1 MSQHLL
7 KSSTVKVAEL
17 LQRVVMELSNLRRGV
32 ITAEFVLMGLV
43 EQKDSIVLKIFDE
56 LRLASAEL
64 RRKIVDVAMEQAS
77 TLPSL
82 EFEQAGSMQVT
93 QDVQNLF
100 TAADRERHSCGD
112 AYIST
117 GAVFLACFDPSVPS
131 TARLLQEMGLE
142 QEACRK
148 AWLEIRGLSKITQKD
163 DESRRALL
171 DQYTTDIT
179 ALARKG
185 TLDPVLKRERE
196 ITRVI
201 EILSRRKKNNPVLI
215 GEPGVGKT
223 VIVEGL
229 AQQIASGDVPEHL
242 LSKRILLLEIGTLI
256 AGAKV
261 QGEFEERLN
270 NLKDE
275 VIAAAGEV
283 ILFIDELHTVV
294 GAGRTGGGLDASNML
309 KPALAKGLLQ
319 CLGATTSKEYKQ
331 YIESDKALE
340 RRFQPVRIAE
350 PSVAQT
356 LAILHGL
363 RSRYEAHHQITY
375 EDEAL
380 QGAAELSQR
389 YLPDRFLPDKAI
401 DLIDEAGAAKRLKIV
416 YNPPELRKM
425 EKERND
431 LLAKK
436 AEAFN
441 DSDFE
446 LMSRYQTKISRLEAK
461 ISKEREKFNKERK
474 KRDTQVNKED
484 IARIVHRM
492 TGIPVARMVAE
503 EIARLKA
510 LEERFRQRVIG
521 QEHAITA
528 VANAI
533 RRNRAGLRRVEAPIA
548 SFLFLGPTGVG
559 KTELA
564 KAIAAEM
571 MDNEANIIRLDMS
584 EYSERHEVAKLI
596 GSPPGYV
603 GYGEGGQLT
612 ERIRHQPYAVV
623 LFDEIEKAHPD
634 LLSIMLQI
642 LDEGWLTDAE
652 GTKVSFQNAIVV
664 GTSNLGSAIMTEQK
678 RPVGI
683 GAQSFSRDDE
693 LREIMAEVKRFLK
706 PEFIN
711 RLDEIII
718 FNRLRNEDLRQVLDL
733 QIKDLAKRLAT
744 KDITLSLANAV
755 QDHIISAVDT
765 RNYGARPLQR
775 KLQQLVENK
784 IAVLL
789 MDENTT
795 AKRQIDVALDGKE
808 ITVRFVQASSA
819 QARK

>member
-7 KSSTVKVAEL
+7 KSSTVKVADL
-17 LQRVVMELSNLRRGV
+17 LQRVVMELANLRRGV
-32 ITAEFVLMGLV
+32 ITAEFILMGLV

-56 LRLASAEL
+56 LRLESAEL
-64 RRKIVDVAMEQAS
+64 RRKIIDVAMEQAS
-77 TLPSL
+77 SLPVL
-82 EFEQAGSMQVT
+82 EFEQTGSMQVA

-100 TAADRERHSCGD
+100 EAADRERHTCGD

-117 GAVFLACFDPSVPS
+117 GAVFLACFDASVPS
-131 TARLLQEMGLE
+131 TAKLLQEMGLE

-148 AWLEIRGLSKITQKD
+148 ALLEIRGVNKITQKD
-163 DESRRALL
+163 GESRRSLL

-185 TLDPVLKRERE
+185 ALDPVLRRERE

-275 VIAAAGEV
+275 VIAAAGDV

-294 GAGRTGGGLDASNML
+294 GAGRSGGGLDASNML

-340 RRFQPVRIAE
+340 RRFQPVRITE
-350 PSVAQT
+350 PSLEQT
-356 LAILHGL
+356 LEILQGL
-363 RSRYEAHHQITY
+363 RPRYEAHHQITY

-389 YLPDRFLPDKAI
+389 YLPERFLPDKAI

-431 LLAKK
+431 LLSKK

-446 LMSRYQTKISRLEAK
+446 LMSRYQTKISRLEVK
-461 ISKEREKFNKERK
+461 ISKERAKFNKERK

-484 IARIVHRM
+484 IASIVHRM

-503 EIARLKA
+503 EIAKLKV
-510 LEERFRQRVIG
+510 LEERFQQRVIG
-521 QEHAITA
+521 QEHAIA
-528 VANAI
+528 SVSNAI
-533 RRNRAGLRRVEAPIA
+533 RRNRAGLRKPNAPIA

-571 MDNEANIIRLDMS
+571 MDNETNIIRLDMS

-612 ERIRHQPYAVV
+612 ERIRHQPYSVV

-634 LLSIMLQI
+634 LLSIMLQV
-642 LDEGWLTDAE
+642 LDEGWLTDSE
-652 GTKVSFQNAIVV
+652 GTKVSFQNAIII

-683 GAQSFSRDDE
+683 GVQSFSRDDE
-693 LREIMAEVKRFLK
+693 LQEVMAEVKHFLK

-711 RLDEIII
+711 RLDEVIV
-718 FNRLRNEDLRQVLDL
+718 FNRLSRDDLGKVLDL
-733 QIKDLAKRLAT
+733 QIADLAQRLAT
-744 KDITLSLANAV
+744 KKLTLSFSDAV
-755 QDHIISAVDT
+755 KDHIIAAVDT
-765 RNYGARPLQR
+765 LNYGARPLQR
-775 KLQQLVENK
+775 KLQQLVENP
-784 IAVLL
+784 IAMLL
-789 MDENTT
+789 MDEN
-795 AKRQIDVALDGKE
+795 KGQRQQIDVVLEGKQ
-808 ITVRFVQASSA
+808 VQVSFAG
-819 QARK
+819 

>member
-7 KSSTVKVAEL
+7 KSSTVKVADL
-17 LQRVVMELSNLRRGV
+17 LQRVVMELANLRRGV
-32 ITAEFVLMGLV
+32 ITVEFILMGLV

-56 LRLASAEL
+56 LRLESAEL

-77 TLPSL
+77 SLPEM
-82 EFEQAGSMQVT
+82 EFEQTGSMQVT

-100 TAADRERHSCGD
+100 KAADRERHDCGD

-117 GAVFLACFDPSVPS
+117 GVMFLACFDASVPS
-131 TARLLQEMGLE
+131 TAKLLQEMGLE

-148 AWLEIRGLSKITQKD
+148 ALLEIRGVSKITQKD

-185 TLDPVLKRERE
+185 ELDPVLKRERE

-275 VIAAAGEV
+275 VIAAAGDV

-294 GAGRTGGGLDASNML
+294 GAGRTGGSLDASNML

-340 RRFQPVRIAE
+340 RRFQPVRVAE
-350 PSVAQT
+350 PTLEQT
-356 LAILHGL
+356 LEILRGL
-363 RSRYEAHHQITY
+363 RPRYEAHHQITY

-380 QGAAELSQR
+380 HGAAELSQR

-425 EKERND
+425 EKTRND
-431 LLAKK
+431 LLSKK
-436 AEAFN
+436 SEAFN

-446 LMSRYQTKISRLEAK
+446 LMSKYQTKISRLEVK
-461 ISKEREKFNKERK
+461 ISKERAKFNKERK
-474 KRDTQVNKED
+474 KRDTQVSKED
-484 IARIVHRM
+484 IARIVHRI

-503 EIARLKA
+503 EIAKLKV
-510 LEERFRQRVIG
+510 LEERFQQRVIG
-521 QEHAITA
+521 QEHAIA
-528 VANAI
+528 SVANAI
-533 RRNRAGLRRVEAPIA
+533 RRNRAGLRKPNAPIA

-612 ERIRHQPYAVV
+612 ERIRHQPYSVV

-642 LDEGWLTDAE
+642 LDEGWLTDSE
-652 GTKVSFQNAIVV
+652 GTKVSFHNAIIV

-693 LREIMAEVKRFLK
+693 LREIMDEVKRFLK

-711 RLDEIII
+711 RLDEVIV
-718 FNRLRNEDLRQVLDL
+718 FNRLLSEDLRQVLDI
-733 QIKDLAKRLAT
+733 QIADLAARLQQ
-744 KDITLSLANAV
+744 KNLTLTCSDAV
-755 QDHIISAVDT
+755 KDHIIAAVDT
-765 RNYGARPLQR
+765 LNYGARPLQR
-775 KLQQLVENK
+775 RLQQLVENP
-784 IAVLL
+784 IAMLL
-789 MDENTT
+789 MDEDTT
-795 AKRQIDVALDGKE
+795 PSQQIDVTLANKAVQ
-808 ITVRFVQASSA
+808 VRFA
-819 QARK
+819 QR

>member
-1 MSQHLL
+1 
-7 KSSTVKVAEL
+7 
-17 LQRVVMELSNLRRGV
+17 
-32 ITAEFVLMGLV
+32 
-43 EQKDSIVLKIFDE
+43 
-56 LRLASAEL
+56 
-64 RRKIVDVAMEQAS
+64 MEQAGQLPPLELEQPG
-77 TLPSL
+77 TLH
-82 EFEQAGSMQVT
+82 VT

-100 TAADRERHSCGD
+100 EAADRERQTCGD

-117 GAVFLACFDPSVPS
+117 GAVFLACFAASVSS
-131 TARLLQEMGLE
+131 TAKLLQELGLE
-142 QEACRK
+142 LDACRK
-148 AWLEIRGLSKITQKD
+148 ALLDIRGVNKITQKD
-163 DESRRALL
+163 DETRRSLL

-185 TLDPVLKRERE
+185 VLDPVLRRERE

-201 EILSRRKKNNPVLI
+201 EIISRRKKNNPVLI

-275 VIAAAGEV
+275 VIAAAGDV

-340 RRFQPVRIAE
+340 RRFQPVRITE
-350 PSVAQT
+350 PT
-356 LAILHGL
+356 LEETIEILQGL
-363 RSRYEAHHQITY
+363 RARYEAHHQITY
-375 EDEAL
+375 EDEAI
-380 QGAAELSQR
+380 QGAAELSKR

-425 EKERND
+425 EKARND
-431 LLAKK
+431 LLSKK

-441 DSDFE
+441 DNDFE
-446 LMSRYQTKISRLEAK
+446 LMSQYQTKISRLEIK
-461 ISKEREKFNKERK
+461 ISKAREKFNKERK
-474 KRDTQVNKED
+474 KSDTQVNKED
-484 IARIVHRM
+484 IARIVHRI

-503 EIARLKA
+503 EIAKLKV
-510 LEERFRQRVIG
+510 LEQCLQQRVIG
-521 QEHAITA
+521 QGHALA
-528 VANAI
+528 SVANAI
-533 RRNRAGLRRVEAPIA
+533 RRNRAGLRKPQAPIA

-571 MDNEANIIRLDMS
+571 MDNEANIVRLDMS

-612 ERIRHQPYAVV
+612 ERVRRQPYSVV

-634 LLSIMLQI
+634 LLSIMLQV

-652 GTKVSFQNAIVV
+652 GTKVSFQNTVV
-664 GTSNLGSAIMTEQK
+664 IGTSNLGSAIMTEQK

-693 LREIMAEVKRFLK
+693 LKEIMAEVKKFLQ
-706 PEFIN
+706 PEFLN
-711 RLDEIII
+711 RLDEVII
-718 FNRLRNEDLRQVLDL
+718 FNRLTDDDLRQVLEL
-733 QIKDLAKRLAT
+733 QIKDLAQRLAT
-744 KDITLSLANAV
+744 KKITLSCDATVKEHILAV
-755 QDHIISAVDT
+755 IDT

-784 IAVLL
+784 IAMLL
-789 MDENTT
+789 MDEEASHSKHINITL
-795 AKRQIDVALDGKE
+795 KNKE
-808 ITVRFVQASSA
+808 IIVSFA
-819 QARK
+819 KK

>member
-7 KSSTVKVAEL
+7 KSSTVKVADL
-17 LQRVVMELSNLRRGV
+17 LQRVVMELANLRRGV
-32 ITAEFVLMGLV
+32 ITAEFILMGLV

-56 LRLASAEL
+56 LRLESAEL
-64 RRKIVDVAMEQAS
+64 RRKIIDVAMEQAS
-77 TLPSL
+77 SLPVL
-82 EFEQAGSMQVT
+82 EFEQTGSMQVA

-100 TAADRERHSCGD
+100 EAADRERHTCGD

-117 GAVFLACFDPSVPS
+117 GAVFLACFDASVPS
-131 TARLLQEMGLE
+131 TAKLLQEMGLE

-148 AWLEIRGLSKITQKD
+148 ALLEIRGVNKITQKD
-163 DESRRALL
+163 GESRRSLL

-185 TLDPVLKRERE
+185 ALDPVLRRERE

-275 VIAAAGEV
+275 VIAAAGDV

-294 GAGRTGGGLDASNML
+294 GAGRSGGGLDASNML

-340 RRFQPVRIAE
+340 RRFQPVRITE
-350 PSVAQT
+350 PSLEQT
-356 LAILHGL
+356 LEILQGL
-363 RSRYEAHHQITY
+363 RPRYEAHHQITY

-389 YLPDRFLPDKAI
+389 YLPERFLPDKAI

-431 LLAKK
+431 LLSKK

-446 LMSRYQTKISRLEAK
+446 LMSRYQTKISRLEVK
-461 ISKEREKFNKERK
+461 ISKERAKFNKERK

-484 IARIVHRM
+484 IASIVHRM

-503 EIARLKA
+503 EIAKLKV
-510 LEERFRQRVIG
+510 LEECFQQRVIG
-521 QEHAITA
+521 QEHAI
-528 VANAI
+528 VSVSNAI
-533 RRNRAGLRRVEAPIA
+533 RRNRAGLRKPNAPIA

-571 MDNEANIIRLDMS
+571 MDNESNIIRLDMS

-612 ERIRHQPYAVV
+612 ERIRHQPYSVV

-634 LLSIMLQI
+634 LLSIMLQV
-642 LDEGWLTDAE
+642 LDEGWLTDSE
-652 GTKVSFQNAIVV
+652 GTKVSFQNAIII

-693 LREIMAEVKRFLK
+693 LQEIMAEVKRFLK

-711 RLDEIII
+711 RLDEVIV
-718 FNRLRNEDLRQVLDL
+718 FNRLSRDDLRKVLDL
-733 QIKDLAKRLAT
+733 QIADLVKRLAT
-744 KDITLSLANAV
+744 KKLTLSFSDAV
-755 QDHIISAVDT
+755 KDHIIAAVDT
-765 RNYGARPLQR
+765 LNYGARPLQR
-775 KLQQLVENK
+775 KLQQLVENP
-784 IAVLL
+784 IAMLL
-789 MDENTT
+789 MDEN
-795 AKRQIDVALDGKE
+795 KGQRQQIDVVLEGKQ
-808 ITVRFVQASSA
+808 VQVSFAG
-819 QARK
+819 

>member
-7 KSSTVKVAEL
+7 KSSTVKVADL
-17 LQRVVMELSNLRRGV
+17 LQRVVMELANLRRGV
-32 ITAEFVLMGLV
+32 ITAEFILMGLV

-56 LRLASAEL
+56 LRLESAEL

-77 TLPSL
+77 NLPVL
-82 EFEQAGSMQVT
+82 DEPTGTMQVA

-100 TAADRERHSCGD
+100 EAADRERHACGD

-117 GAVFLACFDPSVPS
+117 GAVFLACFDASVPS
-131 TARLLQEMGLE
+131 TAELLQEMGLE
-142 QEACRK
+142 LEACRK
-148 AWLEIRGLSKITQKD
+148 ALLELRGVNKITQKD

-229 AQQIASGDVPEHL
+229 AQQIASGDVPEYL

-275 VIAAAGEV
+275 VIAAAGDV

-294 GAGRTGGGLDASNML
+294 GAGRSGGGLDASNML

-340 RRFQPVRIAE
+340 RRFQPVRVTE
-350 PSVAQT
+350 PSLAQT
-356 LAILHGL
+356 LEILHGL
-363 RSRYEAHHQITY
+363 RLRYEAHHQITY

-389 YLPDRFLPDKAI
+389 YLPERFLPDKAI

-425 EKERND
+425 EKQRND
-431 LLAKK
+431 LLSKK
-436 AEAFN
+436 AAAFN

-446 LMSRYQTKISRLEAK
+446 LMSRYQTKISRLEIK
-461 ISKEREKFNKERK
+461 ISKARAKFNRERR

-492 TGIPVARMVAE
+492 TGIPVARLVAE
-503 EIARLKA
+503 EVAKLKV
-510 LEERFRQRVIG
+510 LEACFQQRVIG
-521 QEHAITA
+521 QEHATTS

-533 RRNRAGLRRVEAPIA
+533 RRNRAGLRRAQAPIA

-571 MDNEANIIRLDMS
+571 MDNETSIIRLDMS

-612 ERIRHQPYAVV
+612 ERMRHQPYSVV

-642 LDEGWLTDAE
+642 LDEGWLTDSE
-652 GTKVSFQNAIVV
+652 GMKVSFQNAIVI
-664 GTSNLGSAIMTEQK
+664 GTSNLGSAIMTERK

-693 LREIMAEVKRFLK
+693 LREIMDEVKRFLK

-711 RLDEIII
+711 RLDEVIV
-718 FNRLRNEDLRQVLDL
+718 FNRLSREDLRQVLDL
-733 QIKDLAKRLAT
+733 QIKDLAERLAVQ
-744 KDITLSLANAV
+744 KLTLNFNAAV
-755 QDHIISAVDT
+755 KDHIIAAVDT
-765 RNYGARPLQR
+765 LNYGARPLQR
-775 KLQQLVENK
+775 KLQQLVENP
-784 IAVLL
+784 IAMLL
-789 MDENTT
+789 MDEGLP
-795 AKRQIDVALDGKE
+795 RHQQIAVALDGKE
-808 ITVRFVQASSA
+808 VEVRFVD
-819 QARK
+819 K

>member
-17 LQRVVMELSNLRRGV
+17 LQRVVMELANLRRGV
-32 ITAEFVLMGLV
+32 ITAEFILMGLV

-56 LRLASAEL
+56 LRLGSAEL

-77 TLPSL
+77 NLPVL
-82 EFEQAGSMQVT
+82 EFEQTGSMQVA

-100 TAADRERHSCGD
+100 EAADRERHACGD

-117 GAVFLACFDPSVPS
+117 GAVFLACFDASVPS
-131 TARLLQEMGLE
+131 TAKLLQEMELE
-142 QEACRK
+142 LEACRK
-148 AWLEIRGLSKITQKD
+148 AWLEIRGVSKITQKD
-163 DESRRALL
+163 DESRRSLL

-185 TLDPVLKRERE
+185 ALDPVLRREQE

-275 VIAAAGEV
+275 VIAAAGDV
-283 ILFIDELHTVV
+283 MLFIDELHTVV
-294 GAGRTGGGLDASNML
+294 GAGRSGGGLDASNML

-340 RRFQPVRIAE
+340 RRFQPVRITE
-350 PSVAQT
+350 PSLEQT
-356 LAILHGL
+356 VEILRGL
-363 RSRYEAHHQITY
+363 RPRYEAHHQITY

-431 LLAKK
+431 LISKK

-446 LMSRYQTKISRLEAK
+446 LMSRYQTKISRLEVK
-461 ISKEREKFNKERK
+461 ISKARAKFNQERK

-503 EIARLKA
+503 EIAKLKV
-510 LEERFRQRVIG
+510 LEERFQQLIIG
-521 QEHAITA
+521 QAHAITA

-533 RRNRAGLRRVEAPIA
+533 RRNHAGLRPPNAPIA

-571 MDNEANIIRLDMS
+571 MDNAASIIRLDMS

-612 ERIRHQPYAVV
+612 ERVRHQPYSVV

-642 LDEGWLTDAE
+642 LDEGWLTDSE
-652 GTKVSFQNAIVV
+652 GTKVSFQNAIVI

-693 LREIMAEVKRFLK
+693 LREIMDEAKRCLK

-711 RLDEIII
+711 RLDEVII
-718 FNRLRNEDLRQVLDL
+718 FNRLGSEALRKVLDL
-733 QIKDLAKRLAT
+733 QIKDLAARLAV
-744 KDITLSLANAV
+744 KKLTLRLDAAV
-755 QDHIISAVDT
+755 KDHIIAAVDT

-775 KLQQLVENK
+775 KLQQLVENP
-784 IAVLL
+784 IAMLL
-789 MDENTT
+789 IDEDV
-795 AKRQIDVALDGKE
+795 ARSQQIEVALDGQE
-808 ITVRFVQASSA
+808 LAVRFAAS
-819 QARK
+819 

>member
-7 KSSTVKVAEL
+7 KSSTVKVADL
-17 LQRVVMELSNLRRGV
+17 LQRVVMELANLRRGV
-32 ITAEFVLMGLV
+32 ITAEFILMGLV

-56 LRLASAEL
+56 LRLESAEL

-77 TLPSL
+77 DLPVL
-82 EFEQAGSMQVT
+82 DEPTGSMQVA

-100 TAADRERHSCGD
+100 EAADRERHTCGD

-117 GAVFLACFDPSVPS
+117 GAVFLACFDASVPS
-131 TARLLQEMGLE
+131 TAKLLQEMGLE
-142 QEACRK
+142 LGACRK
-148 AWLEIRGLSKITQKD
+148 ALLELRGVNKITQKD

-185 TLDPVLKRERE
+185 ALDPVLKRERE

-275 VIAAAGEV
+275 VIAAAGDV
-283 ILFIDELHTVV
+283 ILFVDELHTVV
-294 GAGRTGGGLDASNML
+294 GAGRSGGGLDASNML

-340 RRFQPVRIAE
+340 RRFQPVRVTE
-350 PSVAQT
+350 PSLAQT
-356 LAILHGL
+356 LEILRGL
-363 RSRYEAHHQITY
+363 RLRYEAHHQITY

-389 YLPDRFLPDKAI
+389 YLPERFLPDKAI

-431 LLAKK
+431 LLSKK

-441 DSDFE
+441 GSDFE
-446 LMSRYQTKISRLEAK
+446 LMSRYQTKISQLEIK
-461 ISKEREKFNKERK
+461 ISKARAKFNKERK
-474 KRDTQVNKED
+474 KRDTQVSKED

-492 TGIPVARMVAE
+492 TGIPVARLVAE
-503 EIARLKA
+503 EIAKLKL
-510 LEERFRQRVIG
+510 LEACFQQRVIG
-521 QEHAITA
+521 QEHAVTS

-533 RRNRAGLRRVEAPIA
+533 RRNRAGLRRAQAPIA

-571 MDNEANIIRLDMS
+571 MDNETNIIRLDMS

-612 ERIRHQPYAVV
+612 ERMRHQPYSVV

-642 LDEGWLTDAE
+642 LDEGWLTDSE
-652 GTKVSFQNAIVV
+652 GMRVSFQNAIVI
-664 GTSNLGSAIMTEQK
+664 GTSNLGSAIMTEGK

-693 LREIMAEVKRFLK
+693 LREIMDEVKRFLK

-711 RLDEIII
+711 RLDEVIV
-718 FNRLRNEDLRQVLDL
+718 FDRLSREDLRQVLDL
-733 QIKDLAKRLAT
+733 QIKDLAARLAGQ
-744 KDITLSLANAV
+744 KFTLNCNAAV
-755 QDHIISAVDT
+755 KDHIIAAVDT
-765 RNYGARPLQR
+765 LNYGARPLQR
-775 KLQQLVENK
+775 KLQQLVENP
-784 IAVLL
+784 IAMLL
-789 MDENTT
+789 MDES
-795 AKRQIDVALDGKE
+795 AARRQQIAVALDGKE
-808 ITVRFVQASSA
+808 VVVRFAD
-819 QARK
+819 K

>member
-7 KSSTVKVAEL
+7 KSSTVKVADL
-17 LQRVVMELSNLRRGV
+17 LQRVVMELANLRRGV
-32 ITAEFVLMGLV
+32 ITAEFILMGLV

-56 LRLASAEL
+56 LRLESAEL
-64 RRKIVDVAMEQAS
+64 RRQIVDVAMEQAS
-77 TLPSL
+77 ALPVL
-82 EFEQAGSMQVT
+82 EPEQGSMQVA

-100 TAADRERHSCGD
+100 EAADHERHTCGD

-117 GAVFLACFDPSVPS
+117 GAVFLACFAASVPS
-131 TARLLQEMGLE
+131 TARLLRELGLK

-148 AWLEIRGLSKITQKD
+148 AWLEIRGVNKITQKD

-179 ALARKG
+179 GLARKG
-185 TLDPVLKRERE
+185 ALDPVLQRERE

-242 LSKRILLLEIGTLI
+242 LSKRVLLLEIGTLI

-275 VIAAAGEV
+275 VIAAAGDV

-294 GAGRTGGGLDASNML
+294 GAGRSGGGLDASNML

-340 RRFQPVRIAE
+340 RRFQPVRITE
-350 PSVAQT
+350 PSLAQT
-356 LAILHGL
+356 LEILRGL
-363 RSRYEAHHQITY
+363 RPRYEAHHQITY

-401 DLIDEAGAAKRLKIV
+401 DVIDEAGAAKRLGIV

-425 EKERND
+425 EKARND
-431 LLAKK
+431 LLSKK

-446 LMSRYQTKISRLEAK
+446 LMSRYQTKISRLEVK
-461 ISKEREKFNKERK
+461 ISKARAKFNKERK

-503 EIARLKA
+503 EIAKLKA
-510 LEERFRQRVIG
+510 LEACLQQRVIG
-521 QEHAITA
+521 QENATAA

-533 RRNRAGLRRVEAPIA
+533 RRNRAGLRRVNAPIA

-571 MDNEANIIRLDMS
+571 MDNEANIVRLDMS

-612 ERIRHQPYAVV
+612 ERMRHQPYAVV

-642 LDEGWLTDAE
+642 LDEGWLTDSE
-652 GTKVSFQNAIVV
+652 GTKVSFQNAIII
-664 GTSNLGSAIMTEQK
+664 GTSNLGSAIMTGQK
-678 RPVGI
+678 QRVGI
-683 GAQSFSRDDE
+683 GAQSLSRDDE
-693 LREIMAEVKRFLK
+693 LREIMDEVKRFLK

-711 RLDEIII
+711 RLDEVIV
-718 FNRLRNEDLRQVLDL
+718 FNRLSSQHLRQVLDL
-733 QIKDLAKRLAT
+733 QIKDLTTRLAG
-744 KDITLSLANAV
+744 KNLTLNCSAAV
-755 QDHIISAVDT
+755 KDHIIAAVDT

-775 KLQQLVENK
+775 KLQQLVENP
-784 IAVLL
+784 IAMLL
-789 MDENTT
+789 MDEGT
-795 AKRQIDVALDGKE
+795 AQGQQIEVVLDGKE
-808 ITVRFVQASSA
+808 VQVSFTAS
-819 QARK
+819 QVERLGG

>member
-7 KSSTVKVAEL
+7 KSSTVKVADL
-17 LQRVVMELSNLRRGV
+17 LQRVVMELANLRRGV
-32 ITAEFVLMGLV
+32 ITAEFILMGLV

-56 LRLASAEL
+56 LRLESAEL

-77 TLPSL
+77 NLPVL
-82 EFEQAGSMQVT
+82 DEPTGTMQVA

-100 TAADRERHSCGD
+100 EAADRERHACGD

-117 GAVFLACFDPSVPS
+117 GAVFLACFDASVPS
-131 TARLLQEMGLE
+131 TAELLQEMGLE
-142 QEACRK
+142 LEACRK
-148 AWLEIRGLSKITQKD
+148 ALLELRGVNKITQKD

-229 AQQIASGDVPEHL
+229 AQQIASGDVPEYL

-275 VIAAAGEV
+275 VIAAAGDV

-294 GAGRTGGGLDASNML
+294 GAGRSGGGLDASNML

-340 RRFQPVRIAE
+340 RRFQPVRVTE
-350 PSVAQT
+350 PSLAQT
-356 LAILHGL
+356 LEILHGL
-363 RSRYEAHHQITY
+363 RLRYEAHHQITY

-389 YLPDRFLPDKAI
+389 YLPERFLPDKAI

-425 EKERND
+425 EKQRND
-431 LLAKK
+431 LLSKK
-436 AEAFN
+436 AAAFN

-446 LMSRYQTKISRLEAK
+446 LMSRYQTKISRLEIK
-461 ISKEREKFNKERK
+461 ISKARAKFNRERR

-492 TGIPVARMVAE
+492 TGIPVARLVAE
-503 EIARLKA
+503 EVAKLKV
-510 LEERFRQRVIG
+510 LEACFQQRVIG
-521 QEHAITA
+521 QEHATTS

-533 RRNRAGLRRVEAPIA
+533 RRNRAGLRRAQAPIA

-571 MDNEANIIRLDMS
+571 MDNETSIIRLDMS

-612 ERIRHQPYAVV
+612 ERMRHQPYSVV

-642 LDEGWLTDAE
+642 LDEGWLTDSE
-652 GTKVSFQNAIVV
+652 GMKVSFQNAIVI
-664 GTSNLGSAIMTEQK
+664 GTSNLGSAIMTERK

-693 LREIMAEVKRFLK
+693 LREIMDEVKRFLK

-711 RLDEIII
+711 RLDEVIV
-718 FNRLRNEDLRQVLDL
+718 FNRLSREDLRQVLDL
-733 QIKDLAKRLAT
+733 QIKDLAERLAVQ
-744 KDITLSLANAV
+744 KLTLNFNAAV
-755 QDHIISAVDT
+755 KDHIIAAVDT
-765 RNYGARPLQR
+765 LNYGARPLQR
-775 KLQQLVENK
+775 KLQQLVENP
-784 IAVLL
+784 IAMLL
-789 MDENTT
+789 MDEGMP
-795 AKRQIDVALDGKE
+795 RHQQIAVALDGKE
-808 ITVRFVQASSA
+808 VEVRFVD
-819 QARK
+819 K

>member
-7 KSSTVKVAEL
+7 KSSTVKVADL
-17 LQRVVMELSNLRRGV
+17 LQRVVMELANLRRGV
-32 ITAEFVLMGLV
+32 ITAEFILMGLV

-56 LRLASAEL
+56 LRLESAEL

-77 TLPSL
+77 DLPVL
-82 EFEQAGSMQVT
+82 DEPTGSMQVA

-100 TAADRERHSCGD
+100 EAADRERHTCGD

-117 GAVFLACFDPSVPS
+117 GAVFLACFDASVPS
-131 TARLLQEMGLE
+131 TAKLLQEMGLE
-142 QEACRK
+142 LGACRK
-148 AWLEIRGLSKITQKD
+148 ALLELRGVNKITQKD

-185 TLDPVLKRERE
+185 VLDPVLKRERE

-229 AQQIASGDVPEHL
+229 AQQIASGDVPEYL

-275 VIAAAGEV
+275 VIAAAGDV

-294 GAGRTGGGLDASNML
+294 GAGRSGGGLDASNML

-340 RRFQPVRIAE
+340 RRFQPVRVTE
-350 PSVAQT
+350 PSLAQT
-356 LAILHGL
+356 LEILHGL
-363 RSRYEAHHQITY
+363 RLRYEAHHQITY

-389 YLPDRFLPDKAI
+389 YLPERFLPDKAI

-431 LLAKK
+431 LLSKK

-446 LMSRYQTKISRLEAK
+446 LMSRYQTKISRLEIK
-461 ISKEREKFNKERK
+461 ISKARAKFNKERK
-474 KRDTQVNKED
+474 KRDTQVSKED

-492 TGIPVARMVAE
+492 TGIPVARLVAE
-503 EIARLKA
+503 EIAKLKL
-510 LEERFRQRVIG
+510 LEACFQQRVIG
-521 QEHAITA
+521 QEHAVTS

-533 RRNRAGLRRVEAPIA
+533 RRNRAGLRRAQAPIA

-571 MDNEANIIRLDMS
+571 MDNETNIIRLDMS

-612 ERIRHQPYAVV
+612 ERMRHQPYSVV

-634 LLSIMLQI
+634 LLSIMLQV
-642 LDEGWLTDAE
+642 LDEGWLTDSE
-652 GTKVSFQNAIVV
+652 GTKVSFQNAIVI
-664 GTSNLGSAIMTEQK
+664 GTSNLGSAIMTERK

-693 LREIMAEVKRFLK
+693 LREIMDEVKRFLK

-711 RLDEIII
+711 RLDEVII
-718 FNRLRNEDLRQVLDL
+718 FNRLSREDLRQVLDL
-733 QIKDLAKRLAT
+733 QIKDLAARLAGQ
-744 KDITLSLANAV
+744 KFTLSFDAAV
-755 QDHIISAVDT
+755 KDHIIAAVDT
-765 RNYGARPLQR
+765 LNYGARPLQR
-775 KLQQLVENK
+775 KLQQLVENP
-784 IAVLL
+784 IAMLL
-789 MDENTT
+789 MDES
-795 AKRQIDVALDGKE
+795 AARRQQIAVTLDGKE
-808 ITVRFVQASSA
+808 VVVRFVD
-819 QARK
+819 K